1 MVLLKEIISNSIEE
15 IMGSYIA
22 YAASD
27 SSTRLGKI
35 DKDDLAQFVK
45 TVNKVTN
52 GDLESLTNLLDL
64 TRMLFP
70 NVISGEKRIQLL
82 NAIKIDLFDKGISLE
97 SEFLDE
103 DNIDDCI
110 SYYTDVFKYENR
122 IFMQL
127 TTVIQEKIIR
137 PYLNTPSSEVPPMIS
152 SFLDTLF
159 NDYAVDRLIG
169 MVEYIT
175 NNGAS
180 ATVDEYNNSKVE
192 GASKIHDLAESVAL
206 GKLSEK
212 HIQMIKESIEDVVS
226 SAWTYVKEFNKLKDE
241 GQGKEYEQKLAK
253 TVSNHLS
260 VVVEAMSNKDD
271 LDVDDILRGLNVLIP
286 LSSILSSFEKLGD
299 DKEDYKE
306 AFDRLAEKINAV
318 DLGKK
323 KESID
328 GMISTIGSNI
338 NKYLK

>member
-64 TRMLFP
+64 TRILFP

-97 SEFLDE
+97 SELLDE

-127 TTVIQEKIIR
+127 TTSIQEKIIR
-137 PYLNTPSSEVPPMIS
+137 PYLNTPSAEVPPMIA
-152 SFLDTLF
+152 SFIDTLF
-159 NDYAVDRLIG
+159 NDYAIDRLIG

-180 ATVDEYNNSKVE
+180 STVDEYNNSKVE

-206 GKLSEK
+206 GKLNK
-212 HIQMIKESIEDVVS
+212 GHIQIIKESIEDVVS

-271 LDVDDILRGLNVLIP
+271 LNTEDILRGLNVLIP

-306 AFDRLAEKINAV
+306 AFNRLSEKINAV
-318 DLGKK
+318 DLGDK